1 METAEHQTKSSSVVV
16 YRRLLKYLTPYRKL
30 FFGALAA
37 MVVYGATDGAVP
49 YLLKRVLDDVF
60 GAQDENMLHV
70 LVGVIVLLALVRSV
84 FGFLQKYM
92 SAQVGLG
99 IIKDIRNEIS
109 LKLLNFSPRF
119 YETHSTGSLISRVTN
134 DTLLV
139 RSALTDA
146 TASVLRDSIRII
158 ALLSVAFYLDPFLA
172 LIAFVGFPL
181 GIYPVILFGRKVRK
195 LSRRGQDQFGGLTG
209 ILQETIVGHQ
219 VVQAFSREDYEH
231 KRFSEENERF
241 TNTFIRA
248 EKYGALSSPSNEII
262 GSLAIAAV
270 ILYGG
275 FSVISGVRTQG
286 DFIAFVSAIFLLYE
300 PVKKLSRVN
309 NIIQTGVAAAER
321 IFEILDIE
329 PDIQDKADA
338 VPLDPA
344 GADIE
349 FKNVSFSYASAG
361 ADSSSDSEKIEF
373 ALRDVS
379 LRVKSG
385 ETVALV
391 GHSGSGKSTLVSLLP
406 RFYDVEEGTL
416 SVKGKPI
423 DSWTL
428 KSLRESIS
436 VVNQHTFLF
445 NASIRENIG
454 YGKLGASDLEIER
467 AARAANAHDFIMA
480 LPEGYSTI
488 IGEQG
493 LRLSGGQ
500 RARLAIGRALLKD
513 APILVLD
520 EATASLD
527 SESEGLVQDAI
538 DLLMKG
544 RTVLVIAHRLSTI
557 RQADRIAVLKDAR
570 IVELGAHDDL
580 IAEEGEYARLYRLQ
594 FRDDASFETKI
605 SHAAPIQE

>member
-1 METAEHQTKSSSVVV
+1 MADALSSTSSTRV
-16 YRRLLKYLTPYRKL
+16 YRRLLGYLTPYRKL
-30 FFGALAA
+30 FFGALGA

-60 GAQDENMLHV
+60 GRQDKNMLHV
-70 LVGVIVLLALVRSV
+70 LVGVIVVFAFVRSL
-84 FGFLQKYM
+84 FGFLQRYLA
-92 SAQVGLG
+92 AQVGLG

-109 LKLLNFSPRF
+109 QKLLHFSPRF
-119 YETHSTGSLISRVTN
+119 YEQHSTGSLISRVTN

-158 ALLSVAFYLDPFLA
+158 ALLSVAFYLDPMLA

-181 GIYPVILFGRKVRK
+181 GIYPVIRFGRKVRK

-209 ILQETIVGHQ
+209 LLQETIVGHQ
-219 VVQAFSREDYEH
+219 VVQAFSREEYEH
-231 KRFSEENERF
+231 KRFSDENERF
-241 TNTFIRA
+241 TDTFLRA
-248 EKYGALSSPSNEII
+248 EKYGALSGPSNEII

-270 ILYGG
+270 IMYGG

-286 DFIAFVSAIFLLYE
+286 DFIAFISSIFLLYE

-309 NIIQTGVAAAER
+309 NTIQAGVAAAER
-321 IFEILDIE
+321 IFEILDLT
-329 PDIQDKADA
+329 PDIQDKPNA
-338 VPLDPA
+338 VELDPHDA
-344 GADIE
+344 AIE
-349 FKNVSFSYASAG
+349 FKNLSFSYADAYE
-361 ADSSSDSEKIEF
+361 SSESSEEKEY
-373 ALRDVS
+373 ALEDVS
-379 LRVKSG
+379 LTVHSG

-406 RFYDVEEGTL
+406 RFYEVEEGTL
-416 SVKGKPI
+416 LVKGRPI
-423 DSWTL
+423 TEWTL
-428 KSLRESIS
+428 KSLRDSIS

-445 NASIRENIG
+445 NTSIRENIA
-454 YGKLGASDLEIER
+454 YGKEGASLDEIQR
-467 AARAANAHDFIMA
+467 AARAANAHDFIIN
-480 LPEGYSTI
+480 LPQGYDTM

-500 RARLAIGRALLKD
+500 RARLAIARALLKD

-557 RQADRIAVLKDAR
+557 RQADKIAVLKDAK
-570 IVELGAHDDL
+570 IVELGTHDQL
-580 IAEEGEYARLYRLQ
+580 LAEEGEYARLYRLQ
-594 FRDDASFETKI
+594 FREESSGETLVANVPG
-605 SHAAPIQE
+605 H